1 MIKKKNKNKIIY
13 LKSYLFKKNYDIF
26 SILQNNEINQIKKKE
41 YDIYRRNKKNKKK
54 SCIFGLSTK
63 YINKKFK
70 LSRFGLKYLINN
82 NLNQNFKKND

>member
-1 MIKKKNKNKIIY
+1 MIKNKNKNKIIY
-13 LKSYLFKKNYDIF
+13 LKNYLFKKEYNIF
-26 SILQNNEINQIKKKE
+26 SIFQNNEINWMKKKE
-41 YDIYRRNKKNKKK
+41 YNIYKKNKKNKKK
-54 SCIFGLSTK
+54 SCIFGLSNK